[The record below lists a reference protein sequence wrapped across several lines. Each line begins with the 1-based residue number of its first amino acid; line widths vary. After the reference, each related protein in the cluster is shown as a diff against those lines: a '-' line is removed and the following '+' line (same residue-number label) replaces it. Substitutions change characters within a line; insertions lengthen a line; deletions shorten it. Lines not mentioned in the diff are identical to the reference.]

1 MHTKEQAPRD
11 LAAAETKINRLSRQL
26 APMPESDI
34 TIAELEEEAL
44 PGAHTSPWIFE
55 EVRELVD
62 LMQSNANVAHGR
74 ITQLRAEN
82 DILVVT
88 DEQHRRTIASRD
100 ATISELM
107 VRGDQ
112 MESELFRLHG
122 YADDDDAVH
131 DVGDLVFGRDAD
143 DDELAEISDLND
155 TVDRLMT
162 QRDNALQTIN
172 DLEAR
177 LDACERDPRTLPAEL
192 PFTLGTISEGTIA
205 YFAEY
210 GVPGTEI
217 ARKAF
222 LAIRDRQE
230 GSRAPG
236 QAHEEDKG

>member
-44 PGAHTSPWIFE
+44 PGARMSPWIFE

-122 YADDDDAVH
+122 Y
-131 DVGDLVFGRDAD
+131 AD